1 MVEEVVV
8 VVEAVGVEG
17 CGRAICGEER
27 RAESGRVSACA
38 IRGGGLCAAA
48 AGPVSPTCST
58 RPSRP
63 LCLSSGVIT
72 TMACGC
78 ASTLAFCSFGLL
90 ASSAAEYSLM
100 RVPGVSSSWPDGASD
115 DLNQKSVFPE
125 SATHRFC
132 QRAEPASVWIE
143 RLISEPWK
151 RSIVSGW

>member
-1 MVEEVVV
+1 M
-8 VVEAVGVEG
+8 
-17 CGRAICGEER
+17 
-27 RAESGRVSACA
+27 
-38 IRGGGLCAAA
+38 
-48 AGPVSPTCST
+48 
-58 RPSRP
+58 
-63 LCLSSGVIT
+63 SSGVIT